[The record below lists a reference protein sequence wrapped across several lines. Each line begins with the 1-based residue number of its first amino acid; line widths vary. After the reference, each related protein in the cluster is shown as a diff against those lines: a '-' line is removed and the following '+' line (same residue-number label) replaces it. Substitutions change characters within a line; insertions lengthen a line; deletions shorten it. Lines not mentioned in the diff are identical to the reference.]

1 MLRAELRREQ
11 EAVEAATR
19 RGRLAT
25 FVVTM
30 TTADATV
37 AVEPDGDIEHAARG
51 ALALLDDVV
60 AVALYGLILAGPLV
74 LLAVVIWLLERRRRR
89 RSDER
94 LLEQR

>member
-30 TTADATV
+30 TTADAAV
-37 AVEPDGDIEHAARG
+37 AEEPDGDIEHAARQ
-51 ALALLDDVV
+51 ALDLLDDVV